1 MADYSY
7 ILQGIHMTL
16 SFIGLVIF
24 SILVL
29 LLVTAKP
36 KINTSEFYGIKP
48 LSKVEQVAY
57 WRLVEACGP
66 DKIILAQVAFSSF
79 IRRKGG
85 DRKGRA
91 SNFGKARQK
100 VADFVICNKD
110 FSIFAI
116 VEIDDKTHTK
126 EKDEARDRIT
136 EAAGFKT
143 FRVLAEELPTA
154 IEFRSALG
162 L

>member
-1 MADYSY
+1 M
-7 ILQGIHMTL
+7 IL
-16 SFIGLVIF
+16 SSIGLVIF
-24 SILVL
+24 ALAVL

-36 KINTSEFYGIKP
+36 RTNTSEFYGTKP
-48 LSKVEQVAY
+48 LSEVEQIAY
-57 WRLVEACGP
+57 WRLVEACGSE
-66 DKIILAQVAFSSF
+66 KIVLAQVAFSSF
-79 IRRKGG
+79 IRTKGG

-91 SNFGKARQK
+91 SNFGRARQK

-116 VEIDDKTHTK
+116 VEIDDKTHNK

-143 FRVLAEELPTA
+143 FRILARQIPTA
-154 IEFRSALG
+154 IEFRSAMG

>member
-1 MADYSY
+1 M
-7 ILQGIHMTL
+7 IL
-16 SFIGLVIF
+16 SSIGLVVF
-24 SILVL
+24 AVLVL

-36 KINTSEFYGIKP
+36 RTNTSEFYGTKP
-48 LSKVEQVAY
+48 LSEIEQIAY
-57 WRLVEACGP
+57 WRLVEACGT

-79 IRRKGG
+79 IRTKGG
-85 DRKGRA
+85 DHKGRA

-116 VEIDDKTHTK
+116 VEIDDKTHIK
-126 EKDEARDRIT
+126 VKDEARDRIT
-136 EAAGFKT
+136 AAAGFKT
-143 FRVLAEELPTA
+143 IRVLAKELPTA
-154 IEFRSALG
+154 IEFRCALG